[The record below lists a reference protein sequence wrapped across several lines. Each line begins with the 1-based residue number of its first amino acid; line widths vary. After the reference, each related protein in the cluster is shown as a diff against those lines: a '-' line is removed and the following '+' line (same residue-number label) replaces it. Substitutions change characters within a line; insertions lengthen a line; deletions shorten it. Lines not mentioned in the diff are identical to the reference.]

1 MSLPRSTLFIITL
14 TLPPAGMENGYPT
27 EPPRFTDM
35 ILYGSQQRCLFSVY
49 HFAFSSWILPGS
61 DLHAFLPATPGLPP
75 GYWFTWF
82 VWIGVQIFFVLSGF
96 VIAYSCHAETTRT
109 FITAYSRDVDLRH
122 DLRGFIG
129 LAGVY
134 SL

>member
-1 MSLPRSTLFIITL
+1 MGIQPNLPLKSKSLLV
-14 TLPPAGMENGYPT
+14 
-27 EPPRFTDM
+27 
-35 ILYGSQQRCLFSVY
+35 SVH
-49 HFAFSSWILPGS
+49 HFAFSSLILPDS
-61 DLHAFLPATPGLPP
+61 DLNAFLPATPGLPP

-82 VWIGVQIFFVLSGF
+82 GWIGVQILFVLSGF

-109 FITAYSRDVDLRH
+109 FIIKRFLR
-122 DLRGFIG
+122 LTPAMWIAPRSAGFIG

>member
-1 MSLPRSTLFIITL
+1 MGIQPNLPLKSKSNQIYGLDFI
-14 TLPPAGMENGYPT
+14 
-27 EPPRFTDM
+27 RFAAA
-35 ILYGSQQRCLFSVY
+35 LLVSVY
-49 HFAFSSWILPGS
+49 HFAFSSWILPDS

-82 VWIGVQIFFVLSGF
+82 GWIGVQIFFVLSGF